1 MNPNDLSGGP
11 ISETRITAPA
21 AWSPVAVRLLQG
33 VLYLDD
39 GAELWETLLSNQTP
53 LSDYFGKLSLSLIVD
68 ETDGMAYLRQWD
80 EDELPADYPAIPK
93 LFRRTPLS
101 YEATLLCVL
110 LRDQL
115 RQFEEHDVQ
124 NERCIVTQSD
134 LLSVLQSFFPDDG
147 NEGKGIRARAANLR
161 KLEELKFVKQFE
173 KEPPSW
179 EVRRIM
185 KARLPLSQLETIR
198 QALLDEVAKRAKR
211 STVATSAQSTVQRGT
226 FHDDASGIPSSDST
240 ASELDQS

>member
-1 MNPNDLSGGP
+1 
-11 ISETRITAPA
+11 
-21 AWSPVAVRLLQG
+21 
-33 VLYLDD
+33 
-39 GAELWETLLSNQTP
+39 
-53 LSDYFGKLSLSLIVD
+53 
-68 ETDGMAYLRQWD
+68 
-80 EDELPADYPAIPK
+80 
-93 LFRRTPLS
+93 
-101 YEATLLCVL
+101 
-110 LRDQL
+110 
-115 RQFEEHDVQ
+115 
-124 NERCIVTQSD
+124 
-134 LLSVLQSFFPDDG
+134 SVLQSFFPDDG